1 MARLTKRQQQAI
13 DTKNTIYTTALRLME
28 TEGFE
33 QITIERIAR
42 KAGVSVG
49 AFYHYFS
56 SKNDI
61 LVELF
66 NEADIFFVERIVHA
80 IEGDTAREQILS
92 YFHHFANF
100 YNYYGVDIIKA
111 LYTTQNQLFSK
122 RDRVIVTLLRDLVSR
137 GIAKNELSEN
147 MSVDDTV
154 DLLFCTA
161 RGVAYKWCVENGSF
175 DLEERMLLF
184 VGQLLKGLSTDY
196 SPR

>member
-28 TEGFE
+28 IEGFE
-33 QITIERIAR
+33 QITIERIAK

-49 AFYHYFS
+49 AFYHYFA

-66 NEADIFFVERIVHA
+66 NEADIFFVERIVNA
-80 IEGDTAREQILS
+80 IEGESARDQILS

-100 YNYYGVDIIKA
+100 YSYYGVDIIKA

-122 RDRVIVTLLRDLVSR
+122 KDRVIVTLLRDLVSR
-137 GIAKNELSEN
+137 GFARKELAEN
-147 MSVDDTV
+147 MPVDDTV

-161 RGVAYKWCVENGSF
+161 RGVAYKWCVENGGF
-175 DLEERMLLF
+175 DLEERMLRF
-184 VGQLLKGLSTDY
+184 IGQLLKGLRPDC
-196 SPR
+196 PER